1 MKKPQKNKIRKNN
14 KKTSYLIFDIIIMH
28 CKYVIECLSDLWK
41 SYCFYSKTNNYGW
54 YRNIINNMWQYE
66 SVRGSYLMHVFYGI
80 HNLTAWLGH
89 EEGRI

>member
-41 SYCFYSKTNNYGW
+41 SYCFYSKP
-54 YRNIINNMWQYE
+54 IIM
-66 SVRGSYLMHVFYGI
+66 VDTGI
-80 HNLTAWLGH
+80 
-89 EEGRI
+89 